1 MDTLLAERNLAKET
15 DTAQRAIDEQIQKIA
30 ISVRETEFSFPDR
43 PMSGDINLSK
53 LGSLNITAIVSKHR
67 TSVTSITGI
76 PEGVKQLKLGNQLLI
91 ELPQLPK
98 SVEILDLDKNYIES
112 IDLRNANKLKVLK
125 LNSNRLKK
133 IEYLPESL
141 EELYLDNNN
150 VKKLNLDGLSKL
162 RVLHCR
168 NNNTIRIENIPA
180 SIVDLQVEDGNPNV
194 LLDYDYLPISVAS
207 EESGRFKGTEL
218 EFVDSM
224 HDYFELKKTYD
235 NDATSSRAAAKMKA
249 LKRGM
254 SNKMA
259 GKIASR
265 IHPKCVNCK
274 RPVGTV
280 FKTRNH
286 RFLAHCGDTK
296 SPCAL
301 RIEIY
306 RGEFESDD
314 KMLEDIKTE
323 LLDVKEQ
330 IIRQKMDVLFNYAS
344 EDETVAKFKDLI
356 EDYNL
361 YAYLY
366 KTDTDKREEKRFNIH
381 KRELIKAKLKLLN
394 ELKTTMNM
402 HMEEYEAS
410 GNRDSIHSAMDIY
423 VREFMSEMNN
433 LRLLKYSVME
443 MITPLSE
450 TDKPTMDRKLNQSA
464 VSMRQVETLNG
475 EVPRVLKFTVGN
487 GKTSGSEE
495 TEKEDVEEEEEDK
508 DAEED
513 EDTEEEVPFEPERE
527 ED

>member
-1 MDTLLAERNLAKET
+1 MDTLLTERNLAKET
-15 DTAQRAIDEQIQKIA
+15 DNAQRAIDEKLQQTA
-30 ISVRETEFSFPDR
+30 ISARETEFIFPSR

-53 LGSLNITAIVSKHR
+53 LSSLNITAIISKSS

-76 PEGVKQLKLGNQLLI
+76 PEGVKKLKLANQLLI
-91 ELPQLPK
+91 ESPQLPK

-112 IDLRNANKLKVLK
+112 INLSNAKKLKVLT

-133 IEYLPESL
+133 IDYLPESL
-141 EELYLDNNN
+141 EELYLDNNHI
-150 VKKLNLDGLSKL
+150 KKLNLEGLSKL

-168 NNNTIRIENIPA
+168 NNSTIRIENIPA
-180 SIVDLQVEDGNPNV
+180 SIVDLQVEDGNPNI
-194 LLDYDYLPISVAS
+194 LLDYDYLPNNATS
-207 EESGRFKGTEL
+207 EESSRFKGTEL

-224 HDYFELKKTYD
+224 RDYFELKTTYEK
-235 NDATSSRAAAKMKA
+235 DATNSRAAAKSKA
-249 LKRGM
+249 LRRGM

-259 GKIASR
+259 GKISSR
-265 IHPKCVNCK
+265 IRPKCVNCK

-306 RGEFESDD
+306 RGEFEHDD
-314 KMLEDIKTE
+314 KMIEDIKTE
-323 LLDVKEQ
+323 LFDVKEQ

-344 EDETVAKFKDLI
+344 EEETVAKFKDLI

-394 ELKTTMNM
+394 ELKTTMNI
-402 HMEEYEAS
+402 HMEEYETS
-410 GNRDSIHSAMDIY
+410 GNRDSIHYAMDIY
-423 VREFMSEMNN
+423 VREFMPEMNN
-433 LRLLKYSVME
+433 LRMLKYSVME
-443 MITPLSE
+443 MLTPLSE
-450 TDKPTMDRKLNQSA
+450 SDKPTMNRKLNQSA
-464 VSMRQVETLNG
+464 VSMRQIETLQG

-487 GKTSGSEE
+487 GNPPDSEE
-495 TEKEDVEEEEEDK
+495 PEKDIQEEL
-508 DAEED
+508 ED
-513 EDTEEEVPFEPERE
+513 EDDEDEKVSFEPERE
-527 ED
+527 EE

>member
-1 MDTLLAERNLAKET
+1 
-15 DTAQRAIDEQIQKIA
+15 
-30 ISVRETEFSFPDR
+30 
-43 PMSGDINLSK
+43 
-53 LGSLNITAIVSKHR
+53 
-67 TSVTSITGI
+67 
-76 PEGVKQLKLGNQLLI
+76 
-91 ELPQLPK
+91 
-98 SVEILDLDKNYIES
+98 
-112 IDLRNANKLKVLK
+112 
-125 LNSNRLKK
+125 
-133 IEYLPESL
+133 
-141 EELYLDNNN
+141 
-150 VKKLNLDGLSKL
+150 
-162 RVLHCR
+162 
-168 NNNTIRIENIPA
+168 
-180 SIVDLQVEDGNPNV
+180 
-194 LLDYDYLPISVAS
+194 
-207 EESGRFKGTEL
+207 
-218 EFVDSM
+218 
-224 HDYFELKKTYD
+224 
-235 NDATSSRAAAKMKA
+235 
-249 LKRGM
+249 
-254 SNKMA
+254 
-259 GKIASR
+259 
-265 IHPKCVNCK
+265 
-274 RPVGTV
+274 
-280 FKTRNH
+280 
-286 RFLAHCGDTK
+286 
-296 SPCAL
+296 
-301 RIEIY
+301 
-306 RGEFESDD
+306 
-314 KMLEDIKTE
+314 MLEDIKTE

-423 VREFMSEMNN
+423 VREFMPEMNN

-495 TEKEDVEEEEEDK
+495 TEKEDAEEEEEDE
-508 DAEED
+508 DAD
-513 EDTEEEVPFEPERE
+513 EDTEEEEVPFEPERE